1 MNSTQKNTSRHKFLA
16 ISQTSKVS
24 IEPPQKKT
32 PNIGRFGLG
41 KKKHCYI
48 EVGIATDRPDPQ
60 YSEILLLSFLVILLS
75 VGFGYGCDI
84 IFISYLTRQQL
95 RAVKIIPSVIF
106 ISIFCKW
113 IFSFYYRPKLGEPVG
128 RGIGRFGRPTKT
140 AIRSD

>member
-1 MNSTQKNTSRHKFLA
+1 MSPFPIDLLLEKWIKAPSKYQA
-16 ISQTSKVS
+16 IVIQ
-24 IEPPQKKT
+24 IPGRKKIT
-32 PNIGRFGLG
+32 ISDRFGISFLG
-41 KKKHCYI
+41 YR

-95 RAVKIIPSVIF
+95 RAVKIIPSVFF